1 MQHECTCGGGRDPLG
16 GGSWTREG
24 RPEKREGIYLFIQRT
39 LIEGPLCVTCSP
51 GHREHS
57 NERDGRGPVLAAEP
71 RAVTW
76 SPGVHRIM
84 KLLCPCAIQPLPR
97 SARGLAPAS
106 ALAPGPL
113 PPICLANALLFFG
126 VQLYSRSPRKPSLP
140 SLLSQLP
147 PLLASPYLSICL
159 FCLSLKT

>member
-1 MQHECTCGGGRDPLG
+1 MQHECTCGGGRGTHWVVGAGQGKG
-16 GGSWTREG
+16 GQRRE
-24 RPEKREGIYLFIQRT
+24 RAFIY
-39 LIEGPLCVTCSP
+39 S
-51 GHREHS
+51 S
-57 NERDGRGPVLAAEP
+57 DERLSRARYVSRALPATGNTGPVLAAEP

-113 PPICLANALLFFG
+113 PPICLANVLLFFG

>member
-24 RPEKREGIYLFIQRT
+24 RPEKREGIYLFIQQM

-51 GHREHS
+51 GHREYS

-76 SPGVHRIM
+76 SPGVRRIM

-106 ALAPGPL
+106 TLARGGPSASDL
-113 PPICLANALLFFG
+113 PCKCASILWGSALLEIP
-126 VQLYSRSPRKPSLP
+126 QEALP
-140 SLLSQLP
+140 AVLAEP
-147 PLLASPYLSICL
+147 AASPPCFSLS
-159 FCLSLKT
+159 